1 MDNGFICFL
10 ILIKLI
16 TGNGTADNPY
26 VIDTSS

>member
-1 MDNGFICFL
+1 MVLYVFL